1 MKGRE
6 KMNHKANLIEML
18 RMKMREVENLK
29 YVEEE
34 ELKSL
39 EDAVDKLLEANEL
52 RRRNKYRRKAI
63 PYFDGILDEVIIECG
78 NRYIP
83 MEDIG
88 YELVR
93 RISYGEE
100 GKYLCIV
107 SIWMWGW
114 QALMIV
120 NEKVYSKMCSCL
132 KERNIIMSEKDAV
145 LVEME
150 IKSHIINRLYFTYS
164 EKFRYFL
171 EGLYMYEEYRKWC
184 ESLSRADVR
193 RQKEEVSM
201 EANALTF
208 LNNIWFLG
216 ATNDKYDISLFESTK
231 EGEEHTPK
239 RNGVFD
245 IKIKDNVIEYYNLRR
260 GYIMRFLPNHEKFKE
275 VDINTVEGIDTEDFT
290 IFEYDMKV
298 SHSKKIVDL
307 FERFTSYLEIM
318 KIGRAH
324 V

>member
-1 MKGRE
+1 
-6 KMNHKANLIEML
+6 MNNRTELIETL
-18 RMKMREVENLK
+18 RMKMREVESLK
-29 YVEEE
+29 YVNEE
-34 ELKSL
+34 ELQSL
-39 EDAVDKLLEANEL
+39 QEAVNKVLETNEA
-52 RRRNKYRRKAI
+52 RKRNRYRRKSV
-63 PYFDGILDEVIIECG
+63 PYFDGILDEMIIECK

-83 MEDIG
+83 IEDIG

-93 RISYGEE
+93 RIKYGEE

-114 QALMIV
+114 QTLMIV
-120 NEKVYSKMCSCL
+120 NEKVYAKMCSCL
-132 KERNIIMSEKDAV
+132 KGRNVIMSEKDAT
-145 LVEME
+145 LVEVD
-150 IKSHIINRLYFTYS
+150 IKSHIIHRLYFTYS

-184 ESLSRADVR
+184 ENLYRMDGSGR
-193 RQKEEVSM
+193 RQKEEVSI

-216 ATNDKYDISLFESTK
+216 ATNDKYVISLFESTK

-245 IKIKDNVIEYYNLRR
+245 VKIKDNVIEYYNLQR
-260 GYIMRFLPNHEKFKE
+260 GYIMRFIPNHDKFQE
-275 VDINTVEGIDTEDFT
+275 VDINTVGGVDTEDFL
-290 IFEYDMKV
+290 IFEYDM
-298 SHSKKIVDL
+298 HLQHGKKIEEL

-318 KIGRAH
+318 IAMRSLD
-324 V
+324 

>member
-1 MKGRE
+1 M
-6 KMNHKANLIEML
+6 MNDKTDLIEVL

-29 YVEEE
+29 YVNEE

-39 EDAVDKLLEANEL
+39 EDAVNKVLETNDT
-52 RRRNKYRRKAI
+52 RKRNKYRRKAI

-83 MEDIG
+83 VETIG

-93 RISYGEE
+93 RIQYGEK
-100 GKYLCIV
+100 GKYLCVI

-114 QALMIV
+114 QALMLV
-120 NEKVYSKMCSCL
+120 NEKVYLKMCNCL
-132 KERNIIMSEKDAV
+132 KERNIVMSEKDATM
-145 LVEME
+145 VEME
-150 IKSHIINRLYFTYS
+150 IKSHVINRLYFTYS

-184 ESLSRADVR
+184 ENLYHMDVNREKGEISL
-193 RQKEEVSM
+193 

-216 ATNDKYDISLFESTK
+216 ATSDKCAISLFESTN
-231 EGEEHTPK
+231 EGNEHTPK

-245 IKIKDNVIEYYNLRR
+245 VKIKDNVIEYYNLQR
-260 GYIMRFLPNHEKFKE
+260 GYIMKFIPNNDKFQN

-290 IFEYDMKV
+290 VFEYDMQTH
-298 SHSKKIVDL
+298 HSKKIEEL

-318 KIGRAH
+318 ITMRSLDEQ
-324 V
+324 

>member
-1 MKGRE
+1 
-6 KMNHKANLIEML
+6 MNNRTELIETL
-18 RMKMREVENLK
+18 RMKMREVESLK
-29 YVEEE
+29 YVNEE
-34 ELKSL
+34 ELQSIQEAVNKVL
-39 EDAVDKLLEANEL
+39 ETNEA
-52 RRRNKYRRKAI
+52 RKRNRYRRKSV
-63 PYFDGILDEVIIECG
+63 PYFDGILDEMIIECK

-83 MEDIG
+83 IEDIG

-93 RISYGEE
+93 RIKYGEE

-114 QALMIV
+114 QTLMIV
-120 NEKVYSKMCSCL
+120 NEKVYAKMCSCL
-132 KERNIIMSEKDAV
+132 KGRNVIMSEKDAT
-145 LVEME
+145 LVEVD
-150 IKSHIINRLYFTYS
+150 IKSHIIHRLYFTYS

-184 ESLSRADVR
+184 ENLYRMDGSGR
-193 RQKEEVSM
+193 RQKEEVSI

-216 ATNDKYDISLFESTK
+216 ATNDKYVISLFESTK

-245 IKIKDNVIEYYNLRR
+245 VKIKDNVIEYYNLQR
-260 GYIMRFLPNHEKFKE
+260 GYIMRFIPNHDKFQE
-275 VDINTVEGIDTEDFT
+275 VDINTVGGVDTEDFL
-290 IFEYDMKV
+290 IFEYDM
-298 SHSKKIVDL
+298 HLQHGKKIEEL

-318 KIGRAH
+318 IAMRSLD
-324 V
+324 

>member
-1 MKGRE
+1 
-6 KMNHKANLIEML
+6 MNNKTNLIEVL

-29 YVEEE
+29 YVNDE

-39 EDAVDKLLEANEL
+39 EEAVNKVLETNEL
-52 RRRNKYRRKAI
+52 RKKNKYRRKAI

-78 NRYIP
+78 SRYIP
-83 MEDIG
+83 VEDIG

-93 RISYGEE
+93 RISYGEK

-120 NEKVYSKMCSCL
+120 NEKIYAKMCSCL
-132 KERNIIMSEKDAV
+132 KERNVIMSEKDAI
-145 LVEME
+145 LVEVEM
-150 IKSHIINRLYFTYS
+150 KSHIINRLYFTYS

-184 ESLSRADVR
+184 ETLYRIDMK
-193 RQKEEVSM
+193 RQKNEVSM

-216 ATNDKYDISLFESTK
+216 ATSDKCDVSLFESTK

-245 IKIKDNVIEYYNLRR
+245 VKIKDNVIEYYNLQR
-260 GYIMRFLPNHEKFKE
+260 GYIMRFIPNNDKFQN
-275 VDINTVEGIDTEDFT
+275 VDIDTVEEADTEDFT
-290 IFEYDMKV
+290 VFEYDIRTNQN
-298 SHSKKIVDL
+298 KKIIEL
-307 FERFTSYLEIM
+307 FERLTSYLEIM
-318 KIGRAH
+318 ITMRSLD
-324 V
+324 

>member
-1 MKGRE
+1 
-6 KMNHKANLIEML
+6 MNSRANVIEVL

-29 YVEEE
+29 YINEE

-39 EDAVDKLLEANEL
+39 ESAVDKVLETNEA
-52 RRRNKYRRKAI
+52 RKRNKYRRKVI
-63 PYFDGILDEVIIECG
+63 PYFDGILDEVIIDCG
-78 NRYIP
+78 SRYIS

-93 RISYGEE
+93 RITYGEKD
-100 GKYLCIV
+100 KYLCIV

-120 NEKVYSKMCSCL
+120 NEKVYSRMCSCL
-132 KERNIIMSEKDAV
+132 KERNIMMSEKDAT

-184 ESLSRADVR
+184 ENLSREDIK
-193 RQKEEVSM
+193 RQKEEISL

-231 EGEEHTPK
+231 EGEEHVPK

-245 IKIKDNVIEYYNLRR
+245 VKIKDNIIEYYNLQR
-260 GYIMRFLPNHEKFKE
+260 GYIMRFIPNNDKFQT
-275 VDINTVEGIDTEDFT
+275 VDINTVDGIDTEDFT
-290 IFEYDMKV
+290 VFEYNMQE
-298 SHSKKIVDL
+298 HNSKKITEL

-318 KIGRAH
+318 ITMRSLD
-324 V
+324 

>member
-1 MKGRE
+1 
-6 KMNHKANLIEML
+6 MNNMNNRTNLIEVL

-29 YVEEE
+29 YVNEE

-39 EDAVDKLLEANEL
+39 EDAVNKVLETNEL

-63 PYFDGILDEVIIECG
+63 PYFDGIMDEVIIECG

-83 MEDIG
+83 VEDIG

-93 RISYGEE
+93 RITYGEK

-120 NEKVYSKMCSCL
+120 NEKVYARMCSCL
-132 KERNIIMSEKDAV
+132 KERNIMMSEKDATM
-145 LVEME
+145 VEME

-184 ESLSRADVR
+184 ENLYRADVK
-193 RQKEEVSM
+193 RQKEEISL

-216 ATNDKYDISLFESTK
+216 ATSDKYDISLFESTK

-245 IKIKDNVIEYYNLRR
+245 VKIKDNIIEYYNLQR
-260 GYIMRFLPNHEKFKE
+260 GYVMRFIPNNDKFQN

-290 IFEYDMKV
+290 IFEYNMQG
-298 SHSKKIVDL
+298 HYSKKIGDL

-318 KIGRAH
+318 ITMRSLD
-324 V
+324 